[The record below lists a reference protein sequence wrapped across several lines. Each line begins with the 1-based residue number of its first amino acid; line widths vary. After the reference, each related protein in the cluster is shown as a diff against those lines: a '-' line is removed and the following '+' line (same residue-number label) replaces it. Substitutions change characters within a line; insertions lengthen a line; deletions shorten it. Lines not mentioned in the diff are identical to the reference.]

1 MNYEL
6 FERLKPKLLLQKEN
20 ILQGAGNNNI
30 INDKKQNPQ
39 YQIMSCLEHIFYPLM
54 VIVSLKTKV
63 KKLSNIY
70 NTFI

>member
-30 INDKKQNPQ
+30 INDKKQNSQ
-39 YQIMSCLEHIFYPLM
+39 YQIMSCLEHIFYPPM

-63 KKLSNIY
+63 KKLSNIF